1 MIGKDVTTRILERSL
16 QASSLR
22 QQLLANNVANINTPG
37 FKRSRVEFENQLA
50 AALKSAEN
58 PDAVEPKVVVQTESS
73 GRPDGNNVDID
84 QEMTQIAENQIW
96 YAALT
101 RQLSDHFS
109 RLRMVIRDGRG

>member
-1 MIGKDVTTRILERSL
+1 MLGKDITARLLERSL

-22 QQLLANNVANINTPG
+22 QQVLANNIANMNTPG
-37 FKRSRVEFENQLA
+37 FKRARVEFERELA
-50 AALKSAEN
+50 AAMGSAEN
-58 PDAVEPKVVVQTESS
+58 PDSVMPKVIVETEST

-109 RLRMVIRDGRG
+109 RLRMVIHDGRR